1 MRESLNAGE
10 DDANI
15 AQKGKRMTEK
25 EKRELIAKLKSL
37 KPLEDKERDIR
48 VNKARGDFNFFL
60 ETYLPHYISED
71 TGRSRFRSFL
81 RYEYPKIE
89 SERRINIILAY
100 RGGGKTTTGNRARAI
115 WKICSKRCRYA
126 IQISDAAVLANENLD
141 AIRTE
146 FEENE
151 RLIGDFNVKQGWRWQ
166 DKKLIALIDNAP
178 VMIQSFG
185 TGTRIRGKNFAGFRP
200 DDIAIDDMLNDEN
213 VEQESQREKSLKW
226 LKKAVFKLPDRKKPY
241 QINFYNTPLHPED
254 PIARVGEMPGAA
266 THKFPAVIKM
276 PDNLQLW
283 EELYRLAKSD
293 LSEARKLFNRRS
305 NELLQGFEVD
315 DQDWLTYTKDRLP
328 IAFDLMM
335 DYFDDPE
342 VFSLELQVEAGI
354 KRERFFRAQTYQ
366 SLPDD
371 CLFYLA
377 ADPALGKD
385 PAKRSG
391 NKSSFFTIV
400 VIAKSK
406 STRKKYIADAFA
418 ARVTP
423 DIAGEKILEW
433 LKNKPIHKGVI
444 EAIQFQSYFISQLK
458 KQASDRGIPFPIS
471 ELKQSQDK
479 LFRIETL
486 VSEVNSGDILVSG
499 DLPLV
504 RTAFASYQGKRSE
517 AITLDIL
524 DAIEMANRCATAYG
538 TNFALI
544 DKATKNNL
552 SAFSRLKRKY

>member
-1 MRESLNAGE
+1 VN
-10 DDANI
+10 
-15 AQKGKRMTEK
+15 EK
-25 EKRELIAKLKSL
+25 EKKELLAKLKSL
-37 KPLEDKERDIR
+37 APLEDKERDKR
-48 VNKARGDFNFFL
+48 VAKARGDFNYFL

-71 TGRSRFRSFL
+71 TGRSKFRSFL

-89 SERRINIILAY
+89 SDRRINIILAY
-100 RGGGKTTTGNRARAI
+100 RGGGKTTTGNRARAL
-115 WKICSKRCRYA
+115 WKICSRQCRYA

-141 AIRTE
+141 AMRAE

-151 RLIGDFNVKQGWRWQ
+151 RLINDFRIKQGWRWQ
-166 DKKLIALIDNAP
+166 DKKLIVLIDNAP

-200 DDIAIDDMLNDEN
+200 DEIAIDDMLNDEN
-213 VEQESQREKSLKW
+213 VEQEAQREKSLKW

-241 QINFYNTPLHPED
+241 QISFYNTPLHPED
-254 PIARVGEMPGAA
+254 PIAKVAQMPGVA
-266 THKFPAVIKM
+266 THKFPAVLKM
-276 PDNLQLW
+276 PDNLQEW
-283 EELYRLAKSD
+283 EELYRLARRD
-293 LSEARKLFNRRS
+293 LCEAKRRFNQHS
-305 NELLQGFEVD
+305 KELLKGFEVD
-315 DQDWLTYTKDRLP
+315 DQDWLKYNRDNLP

-342 VFSLELQVEAGI
+342 VFALELQVEAGI

-366 SLPDD
+366 ALPDD

-385 PAKRSG
+385 PARKAG

-400 VIAKSK
+400 ILAKSK
-406 STRKKYIADAFA
+406 STQKKYITDAYA

-423 DIAGEKILEW
+423 DVAGEKILDW
-433 LKNKPIHKGVI
+433 LKTKPIHKGVI

-458 KQASDRGIPFPIS
+458 KQAGDRGVPFPIS
-471 ELKQSQDK
+471 ELRQAQDK

-486 VSEVNSGDILVSG
+486 VSEVNAGDIMVS
-499 DLPLV
+499 DNLPLV
-504 RTAFASYQGKRSE
+504 RTAFAGYQGKRSE

-524 DAIEMANRCATAYG
+524 DTIEMANRCATAYG
-538 TNFALI
+538 TNFAAI
-544 DKATKNNL
+544 AKATQHNL
-552 SAFSRLKRKY
+552 GAFGKYKRKY